1 MQRVTKITLM
11 ISIFIL
17 IAGTLIFIDFFVFTI
32 SEDHV
37 SVGKIMCKSMQRE
50 IYLVLLE
57 YKDKHSIVPRNLE
70 TLEQEGYIQN
80 KYIYCAKTSR
90 RLKVSQY
97 QYFPEHF
104 GDPNKVLISQSIQ
117 GYGLKGWRW
126 QALNPVIVFT
136 MGDGTIDAKNVTSKD
151 FF

>member
-1 MQRVTKITLM
+1 MQKVTKTTLI
-11 ISIFIL
+11 ISTFIL
-17 IAGTLIFIDFFVFTI
+17 IAATLIFMDSSVFTI
-32 SEDHV
+32 TEDPV

-70 TLEQEGYIQN
+70 ILVQEGYIQN

-97 QYFPEHF
+97 QYFPDHF
-104 GDPNKVLISQSIQ
+104 GDPNKVLISQRIQ
-117 GYGLKGWRW
+117 GYALKGWRW
-126 QALNPVIVFT
+126 QALNPIIVFT
-136 MGDGTIDAKNVTSKD
+136 MGDGTIDTKNENN
-151 FF
+151 